1 MQNQFA
7 DFTNKAI
14 AINTGLI
21 SKSVTQNVEAG
32 QAYAKRV
39 SEQAEDSLNIKNFDD
54 FVANQKDW
62 SSLVVEQSQE
72 TFQAMVD
79 LGNEA
84 YDAYAL
90 LWKKALTPAATT
102 APRVVKA
109 KAA

>member
-7 DFTNKAI
+7 DFTNEAI

-39 SEQAEDSLNIKNFDD
+39 SKQASDSLNIKNFDD
-54 FVANQKDW
+54 LVASQKDW
-62 SSLVVEQSQE
+62 NSLVVEQSQE
-72 TFQAMVD
+72 AFQSMVD

-84 YDAYAL
+84 FDAYAL
-90 LWKKALTPAATT
+90 LLKKAFAPVTAT
-102 APRVVKA
+102 APKVVKA